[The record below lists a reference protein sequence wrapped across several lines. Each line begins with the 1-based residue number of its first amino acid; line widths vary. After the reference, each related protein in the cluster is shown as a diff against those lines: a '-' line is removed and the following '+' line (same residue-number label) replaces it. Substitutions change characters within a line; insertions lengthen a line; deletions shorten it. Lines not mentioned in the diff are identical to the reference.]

1 MRWLPIVLLSLL
13 GSVVT
18 AQLPAPLERIAQA
31 HGIPYEALSIV
42 VRATDE
48 DASVLAHLP
57 NVPRNPAST
66 IKLLTTWAALEIL
79 GPTYSWPTEV
89 YFLGDWDG
97 RTLDGDLAIKGYGD
111 PYLVTEEFWKLL
123 RALRRIGLEEING
136 DLVIDHSFFGGVE
149 GQPGD
154 FDGQPY
160 RTYNVAPNALL
171 VNFKAVRFQFL
182 PDPNGRDVL
191 ITADPM
197 PENLNIVNRLS
208 LADGPCQG
216 YQAGI
221 SFDVR
226 DPQTAQTVVFSGSF
240 PEACAPYSLSR
251 TVLEHDTFALGVFT
265 SLWQGLGGRHQGRLG
280 AVTVGDGLDPA
291 LIWHSR
297 PLAEIIRS
305 INKYSNNVMTRQL
318 LYTLGAE
325 QSVGPGTRESGV
337 DVIRNYLVERE
348 LSPESLVMANGAG
361 LSRQTRIS
369 AALLA
374 DVLYLAQDSPFGAE
388 FMASMSIGGLDGTTR
403 GRFNGPEEGRA
414 HVKSGRLDDVVAL
427 AGYVHAG
434 NGKTYIVTAMV
445 NAPEAHRGPGG
456 ELLNELISWVYA
468 LP

>member
-1 MRWLPIVLLSLL
+1 MRWFPIVLMPLL

-31 HGIPYEALSIV
+31 HGIAYEALSIV

-66 IKLLTTWAALEIL
+66 IKLLTTWAALEVL

-97 RTLDGDLAIKGYGD
+97 RALDGDLAIKGYGD

-136 DLVIDHSFFGGVE
+136 DLVIDDSFFGGVE
-149 GQPGD
+149 GHPGD

-171 VNFKAVRFQFL
+171 VNFKAVQFQFL

-191 ITADPM
+191 ITADPL

-240 PEACAPYSLSR
+240 PGACAPYSLSR
-251 TVLEHDTFALGVFT
+251 TVLVT
-265 SLWQGLGGRHQGRLG
+265 STSVVRVTWAMDCTLSIIRL
-280 AVTVGDGLDPA
+280 AMVLR
-291 LIWHSR
+291 R
-297 PLAEIIRS
+297 PLSDITSR
-305 INKYSNNVMTRQL
+305 T
-318 LYTLGAE
+318 
-325 QSVGPGTRESGV
+325 
-337 DVIRNYLVERE
+337 
-348 LSPESLVMANGAG
+348 GAG
-361 LSRQTRIS
+361 DWSTKARSTSSTTMRPLGPLPCTR
-369 AALLA
+369 LR
-374 DVLYLAQDSPFGAE
+374 
-388 FMASMSIGGLDGTTR
+388 SMSR
-403 GRFNGPEEGRA
+403 
-414 HVKSGRLDDVVAL
+414 S
-427 AGYVHAG
+427 
-434 NGKTYIVTAMV
+434 
-445 NAPEAHRGPGG
+445 
-456 ELLNELISWVYA
+456 
-468 LP
+468 